1 MRQPKL
7 IDYILLTTL
16 SLIWASAFFN
26 IKIATYSFG
35 PVTIA
40 FLRVFFG
47 AIPVLLLCYYKNIK
61 IEAFSKDWHWF
72 AMIGFINLVAPF
84 FLIAYG
90 VKSVQSNLAAIL
102 MSTTPLS
109 STVLG
114 HFFTKNEKFNLIK
127 TFGILIGFSGIVFL
141 FSDNILI
148 DENNFTSALLI
159 LLGSTCYVVGGVLT
173 LKISKKK
180 NENVTGSI
188 LIWAI
193 IYVRAFGL
201 GPFAGLLSIFTADV
215 GTLGKLF
222 SEATD
227 NADKKQIEGITAT
240 GSNKSSIIRYGLI
253 PQIFPIFISQSLYFF
268 ESNTRSAV
276 ILGVVGAGGIGLQLT
291 ERMKAQYWDQTLFI
305 IVLILI
311 MVAIIDSISRAIRK
325 RIIYE

>member
-7 IDYILLTTL
+7 IDYFLLTIL

-47 AIPVLLLCYYKNIK
+47 AIPVLLLCYFKNIK
-61 IEAFSKDWHWF
+61 IEAFSNNWHLF
-72 AMIGFINLVAPF
+72 AMIGFINLVVPF

-90 VKSVQSNLAAIL
+90 VQSVQSNLAAIL

-109 STVLG
+109 STILA
-114 HFFTKNEKFNLIK
+114 HFYTKNEKFNLIK
-127 TFGILIGFSGIVFL
+127 TIGILIGFSGIVFL
-141 FSDNILI
+141 FSDNLLI
-148 DENNFTSALLI
+148 DKNNFISALLI

-193 IYVRAFGL
+193 IILTPLTFLIEQPFQTIPRTDSLISVIYL
-201 GPFAGLLSIFTADV
+201 GIVPTGFAWLLRFRILT
-215 GTLGKLF
+215 T
-222 SEATD
+222 
-227 NADKKQIEGITAT
+227 N
-240 GSNKSSIIRYGLI
+240 GLI
-253 PQIFPIFISQSLYFF
+253 FQSQVSYLIPIFG
-268 ESNTRSAV
+268 T
-276 ILGVVGAGGIGLQLT
+276 ILGYIFLKELITTKILVSLIAVCIGIYFVKKGGNQ
-291 ERMKAQYWDQTLFI
+291 KFI
-305 IVLILI
+305 
-311 MVAIIDSISRAIRK
+311 
-325 RIIYE
+325 

>member
-7 IDYILLTTL
+7 IDYFLLTIL

-61 IEAFSKDWHWF
+61 LEAFSKDWHWF

-109 STVLG
+109 STVLA
-114 HFFTKNEKFNLIK
+114 HFYTQNEKFNLVK
-127 TFGILIGFSGIVFL
+127 TIGILIGFSGIVYL
-141 FSDNILI
+141 FSDNLLI
-148 DENNFTSALLI
+148 DENNFVSALLI
-159 LLGSTCYVVGGVLT
+159 LLGSTCYVIGGVLT

-193 IYVRAFGL
+193 IILLPLTFLIEKPFQTMPRTDSLISAIYL
-201 GPFAGLLSIFTADV
+201 GIVPTGIAWLLRFRILTI
-215 GTLGKLF
+215 
-222 SEATD
+222 
-227 NADKKQIEGITAT
+227 N
-240 GSNKSSIIRYGLI
+240 GLI
-253 PQIFPIFISQSLYFF
+253 FQSQVSYLIPIFG
-268 ESNTRSAV
+268 T
-276 ILGVVGAGGIGLQLT
+276 ILGYIFLKELITVKVLVSLVAVCIGIYFVKKGGSK
-291 ERMKAQYWDQTLFI
+291 KAT
-305 IVLILI
+305 
-311 MVAIIDSISRAIRK
+311 
-325 RIIYE
+325 

>member
-1 MRQPKL
+1 MKQPTL
-7 IDYILLTTL
+7 IDYLLL
-16 SLIWASAFFN
+16 AFLALIWASAFFN

-40 FLRVFFG
+40 LLRVFFG
-47 AIPVLLLCYYKNIK
+47 AIPVLLLCYFKKIK

-109 STVLG
+109 STILG
-114 HFFTKNEKFNLIK
+114 HFYTKNEKFNFIK
-127 TFGILIGFSGIVFL
+127 TFGILIGFSGIIYL

-148 DENNFTSALLI
+148 NENNFISALLI

-188 LIWAI
+188 LIWAVI
-193 IYVRAFGL
+193 ILIPLSSFIEQPWNLNPRLDSTISVIYLGLVSTGLAWLLRFRILVR
-201 GPFAGLLSIFTADV
+201 
-215 GTLGKLF
+215 
-222 SEATD
+222 
-227 NADKKQIEGITAT
+227 N
-240 GSNKSSIIRYGLI
+240 GLI
-253 PQIFPIFISQSLYFF
+253 FQSQVSYLIPIFGTILSYIFLKELITTKILISLI
-268 ESNTRSAV
+268 AV
-276 ILGVVGAGGIGLQLT
+276 IVGIYFVK
-291 ERMKAQYWDQTLFI
+291 KA
-305 IVLILI
+305 
-311 MVAIIDSISRAIRK
+311 K
-325 RIIYE
+325 

>member
-1 MRQPKL
+1 MRQPRL
-7 IDYILLTTL
+7 FDYILLTFL
-16 SLIWASAFFN
+16 ALIWASAFFN

-109 STVLG
+109 STILG
-114 HFFTKNEKFNLIK
+114 HFYTKNEKFNFIK
-127 TFGILIGFSGIVFL
+127 TFGILIGFSGILYL
-141 FSDNILI
+141 FSDNLLI
-148 DENNFTSALLI
+148 DENNFISALLI
-159 LLGSTCYVVGGVLT
+159 LLGSTCYVIGGVLT

-188 LIWAI
+188 LIWA
-193 IYVRAFGL
+193 
-201 GPFAGLLSIFTADV
+201 
-215 GTLGKLF
+215 
-222 SEATD
+222 
-227 NADKKQIEGITAT
+227 
-240 GSNKSSIIRYGLI
+240 
-253 PQIFPIFISQSLYFF
+253 
-268 ESNTRSAV
+268 
-276 ILGVVGAGGIGLQLT
+276 
-291 ERMKAQYWDQTLFI
+291 
-305 IVLILI
+305 VLILI
-311 MVAIIDSISRAIRK
+311 PLAAFIEQPWKIIPRLDSTISVIYLGLVSTGIAWLLRFRILVNNGLIFQSQVSYLIPIFGTILSYIFLKELITTKVLISLIAVCVGIYFVRK
-325 RIIYE
+325 ADNKKTT

>member
-1 MRQPKL
+1 MKQPTL
-7 IDYILLTTL
+7 IDYLLL
-16 SLIWASAFFN
+16 AFLALIWASAFFN

-40 FLRVFFG
+40 LLRVFFG
-47 AIPVLLLCYYKNIK
+47 AIPVLLLCYFKKIK

-109 STVLG
+109 STILG
-114 HFFTKNEKFNLIK
+114 HFYTKNEKFNFIK
-127 TFGILIGFSGIVFL
+127 TFGILIGFSGIIYL

-148 DENNFTSALLI
+148 NENNFISALLI

-188 LIWAI
+188 LIWA
-193 IYVRAFGL
+193 
-201 GPFAGLLSIFTADV
+201 
-215 GTLGKLF
+215 
-222 SEATD
+222 
-227 NADKKQIEGITAT
+227 
-240 GSNKSSIIRYGLI
+240 
-253 PQIFPIFISQSLYFF
+253 
-268 ESNTRSAV
+268 
-276 ILGVVGAGGIGLQLT
+276 
-291 ERMKAQYWDQTLFI
+291 
-305 IVLILI
+305 VLILI
-311 MVAIIDSISRAIRK
+311 PLSILIEKPWNLNPRLDSTISVIYLGFVSTGLAWLLRFRILIRNGLIFQSQVSYLIPIFGTILSYIFLKELITTKVLISLIAVIIG
-325 RIIYE
+325 IYFVKKAK